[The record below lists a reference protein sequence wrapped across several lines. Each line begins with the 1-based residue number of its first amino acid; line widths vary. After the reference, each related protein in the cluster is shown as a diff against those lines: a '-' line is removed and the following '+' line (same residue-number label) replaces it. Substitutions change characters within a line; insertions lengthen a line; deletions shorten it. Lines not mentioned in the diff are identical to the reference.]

1 MTSLNQDIKDKL
13 SRLNV
18 FEKIILANGIV
29 FLLSSITLKL
39 QGSGA
44 NLEWLSLSKSLS
56 DLASRPWTVITYG
69 FTHYSVVHLFFNM
82 VVLYFFGRSFSNL
95 FKTNISLK
103 VYILGILSGAFA
115 FVFVYNIYPSGILE
129 TVGPLVGASAGIRA
143 IIIFLCAYLPHK
155 EVRFFTFQF
164 PLKYIGIALVLFDV
178 PGLFSQNA
186 GGSVAHFGGYILGYF
201 YAKQLQSG
209 TDIGVFMD
217 RIISYFSGVSM
228 PLKTVHRTKSKS
240 KSTSFAGKKKE
251 DFDRYTHQKQIDLIL
266 DKISKSGYESLTQAE
281 KDFLFRAGK

>member
-29 FLLSSITLKL
+29 FLLSSLTLKL
-39 QGSGA
+39 QGLGA

-56 DLASRPWTVITYG
+56 DLTSRPWTVLTYG

-164 PLKYIGIALVLFDV
+164 PLKYIGIALVIFDV

-201 YAKQLQSG
+201 YAKQFQNG

-228 PLKTVHRTKSKS
+228 PLKTVHRTKS